1 MSRFIVIVLLLIILR
16 LAFKSFTGQLKVAV
30 FGPPEP
36 PRPPKAPQVSVQTLV
51 QCSACGVYV
60 DSSRTLKGAGVGE
73 GMVFCSEE
81 CRSGKA

>member
-16 LAFKSFTGQLKVAV
+16 LAVKNFSSQLKAAV

-36 PRPPKAPQVSVQTLV
+36 LRPPKPPQVSAQTLV

-60 DSSRTLKGAGVGE
+60 DSSRALKGAGMGE

-81 CRSGKA
+81 CRQRKV